1 MPPDDADPAAPLPAS
16 PRDLRERFQKLRWQ
30 EHALT
35 EQLQANRA
43 KLAETEGFLAKAPQ
57 IGERLDQLSRHLFG
71 DILDEV
77 ERNLTFALREILAQD
92 LTVTTTREVKKGKI
106 NITFGMERQG
116 QREDIL
122 TGQGGSV
129 CNIMSVGLRLIA
141 LSQLHEKEHR
151 RFLILDEQDCWLR
164 PDLVPELMRI
174 IHTIARK
181 LQFQTV
187 VISHHDVSLFREYA
201 DRIYRLLPPAREGE
215 GVQVEVVEDFSGGG
229 GFPRAGSPCYRG
241 Q

>member
-1 MPPDDADPAAPLPAS
+1 MNPEAQEFSS
-16 PRDLRERFQKLRWQ
+16 PTSPKDLRECFQELRWQ
-30 EHALT
+30 ERTLS

-43 KLAETEGFLAKAPQ
+43 KQAEMEAFLAQAPR
-57 IGERLDQLSRHLFG
+57 IAERVDQLSQDLFG

-92 LTVTTTREVKKGKI
+92 LKVITNREVKKGKI
-106 NITFGMERQG
+106 NIIFGIERRG

-129 CNIMSVGLRLIA
+129 CNIISVGLRLIA
-141 LSQLHEKEHR
+141 LSQLHEKDHR

-164 PDLVPELMRI
+164 PDLVPSLMRI
-174 IHTIARK
+174 IHTIAHK
-181 LQFQTV
+181 LQFQTM

-201 DRIYRLLPPAREGE
+201 DRIYRVLPPAKEGE
-215 GVQVEVVEDFSGGG
+215 GVQVESIVVID
-229 GFPRAGSPCYRG
+229 
-241 Q
+241 

>member
-1 MPPDDADPAAPLPAS
+1 MNPEEPLREFSSPAS
-16 PRDLRERFQKLRWQ
+16 PRDLREHFQEVRWQ
-30 EHALT
+30 ERHLL

-43 KLAETEGFLAKAPQ
+43 KLAEMEAFLAKSPLIEA
-57 IGERLDQLSRHLFG
+57 RLDQLSQHLFG
-71 DILDEV
+71 DILDEL
-77 ERNLTFALREILAQD
+77 ERNLTFALREILGQG

-106 NITFGMERQG
+106 NITFAIERQG

-141 LSQLHEKEHR
+141 LSQLHEKDHR

-164 PDLVPELMRI
+164 PDLVPSLMRI
-174 IHTIARK
+174 IHTIAHK
-181 LQFQTV
+181 LQFQIM

-201 DRIYRLLPPAREGE
+201 DRIYRLLPPAKEGE
-215 GVQVEVVEDFSGGG
+215 GVQVEPIEVLD
-229 GFPRAGSPCYRG
+229 
-241 Q
+241 

>member
-1 MPPDDADPAAPLPAS
+1 MIPDDPGAAVPAS
-16 PRDLRERFQKLRWQ
+16 PRHLRQRFQELRWQ
-30 EHALT
+30 ERALT

-43 KLAETEGFLAKAPQ
+43 KLAEMEAFLVRAPQ
-57 IGERLDQLSRHLFG
+57 IALRLDQLSRHLFG

-77 ERNLTFALREILAQD
+77 ERNLTFALREILGQD
-92 LTVTTTREVKKGKI
+92 LTVTTSREVKKGKI

-129 CNIMSVGLRLIA
+129 CNIISVGLRLIA
-141 LSQLHEKEHR
+141 LSQLHEKDHR

-164 PDLVPELMRI
+164 PDLVPSLMRI
-174 IHTIARK
+174 IHTSAHK
-181 LQFQTV
+181 LQFQIV

-201 DRIYRLLPPAREGE
+201 DRIYRVLPPAREGE
-215 GVQVEVVEDFSGGG
+215 GVRVEAIEVLD
-229 GFPRAGSPCYRG
+229 
-241 Q
+241 

>member
-1 MPPDDADPAAPLPAS
+1 MPPDDAELAAPAPPAN
-16 PRDLRERFQKLRWQ
+16 PRDLRERFQELRWQ
-30 EHALT
+30 ERALA

-43 KLAETEGFLAKAPQ
+43 KLGELEAFLAKAPQ
-57 IGERLDQLSRHLFG
+57 IAERLDQLSRHLFG

-77 ERNLTFALREILAQD
+77 ERNLTFALREILGQD

-116 QREDIL
+116 RREDIL

-141 LSQLHEKEHR
+141 LSQLHEKDHR

-164 PDLVPELMRI
+164 PDLGPALMRI
-174 IHTIARK
+174 IHTSAHK

-215 GVQVEVVEDFSGGG
+215 GVQVEVVEDF
-229 GFPRAGSPCYRG
+229 
-241 Q
+241 